1 MAHMTEAIAPAAPTT
16 VLFPAGALEATGRV
30 QWTRRADD
38 GRVLVVADRTPFHP
52 LDHNWP
58 DQPADRGSAAFA
70 GRERAV
76 VDAVTGAFGPDSAQV
91 LLGGEIP
98 VRRGEPGWTFVAVHV
113 LSADADADAAE
124 QNADAAAAD
133 GALPDV
139 GAEIEFRVDRAYRD
153 ALSAGHSACH
163 LVSLAL
169 NKHVAGLW
177 SKTPRLD
184 CLGHPDFDQSAIT
197 ESRIMPYASVDR
209 YRLGKSLRKSG
220 FDAVKL
226 ADGLPVIQDS
236 VNAQLAEWIA
246 SDGSAR
252 IDCDGPELTA
262 RRWWNC
268 ELPEGAARIA
278 CGGTHV
284 ASSGVL
290 GAVRVEFELAPD
302 QLTVHTHVGE
312 P

>member
-1 MAHMTEAIAPAAPTT
+1 MTDAISLVTPTT
-16 VLFPAGALEATGRV
+16 VLFPAGVLEAVGRV
-30 QWTRRADD
+30 QRARRDAD
-38 GRVLVVADRTPFHP
+38 GRALVVTDRTPFHP

-58 DQPADRGSAAFA
+58 DQPADRGTVSFA
-70 GRERAV
+70 GHEHV
-76 VDAVTGAFGPDSAQV
+76 VTDAVTGAFGPDSAQV
-91 LLGGEIP
+91 RLGSEIP
-98 VRRGEPGWTFVAVHV
+98 VRRGEPGWTFVAVHIFD
-113 LSADADADAAE
+113 LDDARPDAE
-124 QNADAAAAD
+124 EHTRD
-133 GALPDV
+133 GALPGIGD
-139 GAEIEFRVDRAYRD
+139 EIELRVDRAYRD

-169 NKHVAGLW
+169 NKHVAPLW

-197 ESRIMPYASVDR
+197 ESRITPYASVDR

-226 ADGLPVIQDS
+226 AEGLDTIQEA
-236 VNAQLAEWIA
+236 VNTQLADWIA
-246 SDGSAR
+246 ADADAR

-268 ELPEGAARIA
+268 ELPDGTARIA

-284 ASSGVL
+284 ASSGAL
-290 GAVRVEFELAPD
+290 GAVRVELELAPD
-302 QLTVHTHVGE
+302 QLTVHTRVGE

>member
-1 MAHMTEAIAPAAPTT
+1 MAGMTDAIPPVAPTT

-38 GRVLVVADRTPFHP
+38 GRALVVADRTPFHP

-58 DQPADRGSAAFA
+58 DQPADRGVAAFA
-70 GRERAV
+70 GREHVV
-76 VDAVTGAFGPDSAQV
+76 VDAVTGAFGPDSAQL
-91 LLGGEIP
+91 LLGEEIP

-113 LSADADADAAE
+113 LDADPAE
-124 QNADAAAAD
+124 QDTDADTDAAD

-139 GAEIEFRVDRAYRD
+139 GDEIEFRVDRAYRD

-197 ESRIMPYASVDR
+197 ESRITPYASVDR

-226 ADGLPVIQDS
+226 ADSLAAIQDC

-246 SDGSAR
+246 ADGTAR

-268 ELPEGAARIA
+268 ELPEGTARIA

-284 ASSGVL
+284 A
-290 GAVRVEFELAPD
+290 
-302 QLTVHTHVGE
+302 
-312 P
+312 

>member
-1 MAHMTEAIAPAAPTT
+1 MTQASLPVAQTT
-16 VLFPAGALEATGRV
+16 VLFPAGVREAAARV
-30 QWTRRADD
+30 QWTRRDD
-38 GRVLVVADRTPFHP
+38 AGRALVVADRTPFHP
-52 LDHNWP
+52 LDHTWP
-58 DQPADRGSAAFA
+58 DQPADRGTATFA
-70 GRERAV
+70 GHEHV
-76 VDAVTGAFGPDSAQV
+76 VADAVTGAFGPDSADPIQDRL

-98 VRRGEPGWTFVAVHV
+98 VRRGEPGWIFVAVHV
-113 LSADADADAAE
+113 FDEVDES
-124 QNADAAAAD
+124 
-133 GALPDV
+133 ALPHV
-139 GAEIEFRVDRAYRD
+139 GGEIEFRVDLAYRD
-153 ALSAGHSACH
+153 GLSAGHSACH

-197 ESRIMPYASVDR
+197 ESRITPYASVDR

-226 ADGLPVIQDS
+226 AESLGAIQDA

-246 SDGSAR
+246 ADANAR

-268 ELPEGAARIA
+268 ELPEGTARIA
-278 CGGTHV
+278 CGGTH
-284 ASSGVL
+284 APSSGVL
-290 GAVRVEFELAPD
+290 GSVKVELDIAPD
-302 QLTVHTHVGE
+302 QLTVQTRVGDL
-312 P
+312 

>member
-1 MAHMTEAIAPAAPTT
+1 MTDANLPITPTT
-16 VLFPAGALEATGRV
+16 VLFPAGALEAAGRV
-30 QWTRRADD
+30 QWAQRADD
-38 GRVLVVADRTPFHP
+38 GRVLLVADRTPFHP
-52 LDHNWP
+52 LDHTWP
-58 DQPADRGSAAFA
+58 DQPADRGAASFA
-70 GRERAV
+70 QREHV
-76 VDAVTGAFGPDSAQV
+76 VADALTGAFGPGSAQV

-98 VRRGEPGWTFVAVHV
+98 VRRGEPGWTFVAVHAV
-113 LSADADADAAE
+113 DIGADGAE
-124 QNADAAAAD
+124 RDAAD
-133 GALPDV
+133 GALPGIGD
-139 GAEIEFRVDRAYRD
+139 EIEFRVDRAYRD

-169 NKHVAGLW
+169 NKHVAALW

-197 ESRIMPYASVDR
+197 ESRITPYGSVDR

-226 ADGLPVIQDS
+226 ADGLAVIQDA

-246 SDGSAR
+246 ADGSAR

-268 ELPEGAARIA
+268 ELPEGTARIA

-302 QLTVHTHVGE
+302 QLTVHTRVGE

>member
-1 MAHMTEAIAPAAPTT
+1 M
-16 VLFPAGALEATGRV
+16 
-30 QWTRRADD
+30 
-38 GRVLVVADRTPFHP
+38 
-52 LDHNWP
+52 
-58 DQPADRGSAAFA
+58 
-70 GRERAV
+70 
-76 VDAVTGAFGPDSAQV
+76 
-91 LLGGEIP
+91 LLGSEIP
-98 VRRGEPGWTFVAVHV
+98 VRRGESGWTFVAVHV
-113 LSADADADAAE
+113 F
-124 QNADAAAAD
+124 AAD
-133 GALPDV
+133 TALPGIGD
-139 GAEIEFRVDRAYRD
+139 EIEFRVDRAYRD

-169 NKHVAGLW
+169 NKHVAALW

-197 ESRIMPYASVDR
+197 ESRITPYASVDR

-226 ADGLPVIQDS
+226 ADGLGAIQDA

-246 SDGSAR
+246 ADGEAR
-252 IDCDGPELTA
+252 IDREAAELTA

-268 ELPEGAARIA
+268 ELPDGTARIA

-284 ASSGVL
+284 ASSGAL
-290 GAVRVEFELAPD
+290 GAVKVELELAPD
-302 QLTVHTHVGE
+302 QLTVHTTVAE